1 MTTTNSNSIFS
12 HTTNQISVFNG
23 EHYDYWNSQL
33 EIIFITQDLWEVVE
47 EGYAERQSQK
57 DASCA
62 EDKEKSYKE
71 NVMKNATTLRLVQQV
86 KGGGS
91 WSQNDEGKQQLM
103 LSAIQRRKGVAIS
116 ATSPEGGGLRSAEG
130 GGEGGNSESRE

>member
-71 NVMKNATTLRLVQQV
+71 NVMKNATTLRLVQQGMSKVIYPRIFSV
-86 KGGGS
+86 KKAKDA
-91 WSQNDEGKQQLM
+91 WEILK
-103 LSAIQRRKGVAIS
+103 
-116 ATSPEGGGLRSAEG
+116 TEF
-130 GGEGGNSESRE
+130 